1 MNRTADV
8 SMRLDRLLTMLALG
22 SRAQV
27 RDLIKSGRVSVS
39 GKAVKSADHRVEKG
53 DEIQIDGAVLDARTI
68 RHVMLNKPCGI
79 LTAAR
84 DAKQPTVLDLFPP
97 SYAACGC
104 MPVGRLDKDTEGL
117 LLLTTDGT
125 LAHMLLSPKRH
136 VWKCYLAEVEGRLQ
150 ETDVEAFAQGM
161 ELSDFTALPAKLEI
175 LQAEAEKSTAKVWV
189 QEGKYHQVRRM
200 LASRGHPVT
209 KLKRLSVGPL
219 TLDESLMPG
228 EFRELTSDEIQALI
242 NAVSGEEK
250 P

>member
-1 MNRTADV
+1 
-8 SMRLDRLLTMLALG
+8 
-22 SRAQV
+22 
-27 RDLIKSGRVSVS
+27 
-39 GKAVKSADHRVEKG
+39 
-53 DEIQIDGAVLDARTI
+53 
-68 RHVMLNKPCGI
+68 
-79 LTAAR
+79 
-84 DAKQPTVLDLFPP
+84 
-97 SYAACGC
+97 